1 MYEDLT
7 YSEKEVLY
15 FLIQGYNYKYIICW
29 LGINYKEY
37 KKIKKSLLK
46 KMNAKRRTQLLTIIL
61 QEGIN
66 IKNL

>member
-29 LGINYKEY
+29 LGINYKEH

-46 KMNAKRRTQLLTIIL
+46 KMNANRCTQLLTIML